1 MLAYIW
7 AEDLTGGIGIDGHL
21 PWHLAADLK
30 RFKEKT
36 MNHPMIMGRR
46 TFESLP
52 GILPGRKHIVLTHSN
67 LDAIDSNV
75 KVVHSKEELDEWL
88 TAQSKEQLSVIIGGA
103 TLFKMYR
110 DQVDILY
117 QTIVK
122 ENFQTDTQMPA
133 INYANFKKIEDQCF
147 DDSKLKYEFITYKRN
162 KM

>member
-1 MLAYIW
+1 
-7 AEDLTGGIGIDGHL
+7 
-21 PWHLAADLK
+21 
-30 RFKEKT
+30 
-36 MNHPMIMGRR
+36 MNHPMIMGRK

-67 LDAIDSNV
+67 LDTSDPNV

-88 TAQSKEQLSVIIGGA
+88 ATQDKKQLNVIIGGA

-110 DQVDILY
+110 DQVDVLY

-133 INYANFKKIEDQCF
+133 INYADFEKVKDQRF
-147 DDSKLKYEFITYKRN
+147 DDSNLKYEFITYRRK
-162 KM
+162 

>member
-1 MLAYIW
+1 
-7 AEDLTGGIGIDGHL
+7 
-21 PWHLAADLK
+21 
-30 RFKEKT
+30 
-36 MNHPMIMGRR
+36 MNHPMIMGRK

-67 LDAIDSNV
+67 LDTSDPNV

-88 TAQSKEQLSVIIGGA
+88 ATQDKKQLNVIIGGA

-133 INYANFKKIEDQCF
+133 INYADFEKVEDQRF
-147 DDSKLKYEFITYKRN
+147 DDSNLKYEFITYRRK
-162 KM
+162 

>member
-1 MLAYIW
+1 
-7 AEDLTGGIGIDGHL
+7 
-21 PWHLAADLK
+21 
-30 RFKEKT
+30 
-36 MNHPMIMGRR
+36 MIMGRK

-67 LDAIDSNV
+67 LDTSDPNV

-88 TAQSKEQLSVIIGGA
+88 ATQDKKQLNVIIGGA

-110 DQVDILY
+110 DQVDVLY

-133 INYANFKKIEDQCF
+133 INYADFEKVEDQRF
-147 DDSKLKYEFITYKRN
+147 DDSNLKYEFITYRRK
-162 KM
+162 

>member
-7 AEDLTGGIGIDGHL
+7 AEDLTGGIGVDGHL
-21 PWHLAADLK
+21 PWHLKADLK

-36 MNHPMIMGRR
+36 MNHPMIMGRK
-46 TFESLP
+46 TVESLP

-67 LDAIDSNV
+67 LDISDPNV

-88 TAQSKEQLSVIIGGA
+88 AAQDQNQLNVIIGGA

-122 ENFQTDTQMPA
+122 DNFQTDTQMPA
-133 INYANFKKIEDQCF
+133 INYADFEKVEDQQC
-147 DDSKLKYEFITYKRN
+147 DDSNLKYEFITYRRK
-162 KM
+162 

>member
-1 MLAYIW
+1 
-7 AEDLTGGIGIDGHL
+7 
-21 PWHLAADLK
+21 
-30 RFKEKT
+30 
-36 MNHPMIMGRR
+36 MNHPMIMGRK

-67 LDAIDSNV
+67 LDTSDPNV

-88 TAQSKEQLSVIIGGA
+88 ATQDKKQLNVIIGGA

-110 DQVDILY
+110 DQVDVLY

-133 INYANFKKIEDQCF
+133 INYADFEKVEDQRF
-147 DDSKLKYEFITYKRN
+147 DDSNLKYEFITYRRK
-162 KM
+162 

>member
-1 MLAYIW
+1 
-7 AEDLTGGIGIDGHL
+7 
-21 PWHLAADLK
+21 
-30 RFKEKT
+30 

-67 LDAIDSNV
+67 LDTSDPNV

-88 TAQSKEQLSVIIGGA
+88 AAQDQNQLNVIIGGA

-122 ENFQTDTQMPA
+122 DNFQTDTQMPA
-133 INYANFKKIEDQCF
+133 INHATRYLRVDQRF
-147 DDSKLKYEFITYKRN
+147 DDSNLKYEFVTYRRK
-162 KM
+162 

>member
-36 MNHPMIMGRR
+36 MNHPMIMGRK

-67 LDAIDSNV
+67 LNVGDPNV
-75 KVVHSKEELDEWL
+75 KTVHARAEELAR
-88 TAQSKEQLSVIIGGA
+88 TKEHRQ
-103 TLFKMYR
+103 
-110 DQVDILY
+110 Q
-117 QTIVK
+117 
-122 ENFQTDTQMPA
+122 DT
-133 INYANFKKIEDQCF
+133 FEEDRRP
-147 DDSKLKYEFITYKRN
+147 DSGERVSCGKH
-162 KM
+162 

>member
-7 AEDLTGGIGIDGHL
+7 AEDLTGGIGVDGHL
-21 PWHLAADLK
+21 PWHLKADLK

-67 LDAIDSNV
+67 LDTSDPNV

-88 TAQSKEQLSVIIGGA
+88 AAQDQNQLNVIMGWA
-103 TLFKMYR
+103 TWFKM
-110 DQVDILY
+110 
-117 QTIVK
+117 
-122 ENFQTDTQMPA
+122 
-133 INYANFKKIEDQCF
+133 
-147 DDSKLKYEFITYKRN
+147 
-162 KM
+162 

>member
-7 AEDLTGGIGIDGHL
+7 AEDLNGGIGINGHL

-52 GILPGRKHIVLTHSN
+52 GILPRRKHIVLTHSDLN
-67 LDAIDSNV
+67 VTDPNV
-75 KVVHSKEELDEWL
+75 KILHSKKELDEWL
-88 TAQSKEQLSVIIGGA
+88 GVQDEKQLNVIIGGA

-110 DQVDILY
+110 DEVDLLY

-122 ENFQTDTQMPA
+122 QKFQTDTQMPV
-133 INYANFKKIEDQCF
+133 INYSEFEKIEDQSF
-147 DDSKLKYEFITYKRN
+147 DDSELKYEFVTYKR

>member
-1 MLAYIW
+1 
-7 AEDLTGGIGIDGHL
+7 
-21 PWHLAADLK
+21 
-30 RFKEKT
+30 

-67 LDAIDSNV
+67 LDTSDPNV

-88 TAQSKEQLSVIIGGA
+88 ATQDKKQLNVIIGGA

-122 ENFQTDTQMPA
+122 DNFQTDTQMPA
-133 INYANFKKIEDQCF
+133 INHAEFEKVEDQRF
-147 DDSKLKYEFITYKRN
+147 DDSNLKYEFVTYRRK
-162 KM
+162 

>member
-7 AEDLTGGIGIDGHL
+7 AEDLTGGIGVDGHL
-21 PWHLAADLK
+21 PWHLKADLK

-67 LDAIDSNV
+67 LDTSDPNV

-88 TAQSKEQLSVIIGGA
+88 ATQDQNQLNVIIGGA

-133 INYANFKKIEDQCF
+133 INYADFEKVEDQQF
-147 DDSKLKYEFITYKRN
+147 DDSNLKYEFITYRRK
-162 KM
+162 